1 MSGTPQKSGSLP
13 PLLILAAPAG
23 ITTLWVMPVHYGWD
37 GRDTAIAAAVVF
49 LAVLALPR
57 VPGVLAGAAK
67 TAAKTAAKATK
78 RKAKKKDGKDDSK
91 KK

>member
-67 TAAKTAAKATK
+67 TAARATK
-78 RKAKKKDGKDDSK
+78 RKAKNKKDGKDDSK

>member
-23 ITTLWVMPVHYGWD
+23 ITTLWVMPVHYGWE

-67 TAAKTAAKATK
+67 TAAKATK
-78 RKAKKKDGKDDSK
+78 RKAKNRKDGKDDSK

>member
-1 MSGTPQKSGSLP
+1 MTATTKTPRTLP

-23 ITTLWVMPVHYGWD
+23 ITTLWVLPVRYGWD

-49 LAVLALPR
+49 LAVLALPV
-57 VPGVLAGAAK
+57 VPAALAGTAKGAAK
-67 TAAKTAAKATK
+67 ALR
-78 RKAKKKDGKDDSK
+78 RKPKKKDDSK

>member
-67 TAAKTAAKATK
+67 TVVKATK

>member
-23 ITTLWVMPVHYGWD
+23 ITTLWVMPMHYGWD

-67 TAAKTAAKATK
+67 TAARATK
-78 RKAKKKDGKDDSK
+78 RKAKNKKDGKDDSK

>member
-67 TAAKTAAKATK
+67 GVVKATK

>member
-23 ITTLWVMPVHYGWD
+23 ITTLWVMPMHYGWD

-67 TAAKTAAKATK
+67 TAAKATK
-78 RKAKKKDGKDDSK
+78 RKAKNKKDGKDDSK